1 MSRHLSDFHGFAAR
15 FGTGHCS
22 GTRPPGG
29 VRESLRGVARSMSS
43 PSLGT
48 DLAPNGDADADASKL
63 HVLLLAAASE
73 VVGPSLA
80 REVFSIARER
90 PRRTPAGSSPPAP
103 RTPAAD
109 FRCHAPVTLFR
120 RLLARATRDG
130 APRSPSE
137 ADGVRAV
144 PDAETEPTEEKKRRD
159 DRLGDDE
166 TLVFADAT
174 DANDA
179 TPCAIRVVSVSSYG
193 TVRSRSYASA
203 EALADAV
210 VEAADPA
217 ALGALVADVRV
228 ETIEKHVRKSKKRK
242 SRPSKLGGEL
252 RLVTAARLRDA
263 RATDL
268 LLCRS
273 CGAFLQGD
281 KGLREHCQVRHGASY
296 EASLARVADARNALV
311 VFERLGRGSREGAPG
326 GTEPVRVRDA
336 LEVAPARVENETEAR
351 HRERRAR
358 DGLPLGLR
366 LARDGRLDALRA
378 LVADAGWDPTSET
391 STDANGSCALHWAAG
406 FGRLA
411 TCAFLVTEL
420 GEDPERAQ
428 KKDGRAAVHWAARNG
443 RLKTLRWLCE
453 TRGVSADAATR
464 DGTTP
469 FMWCVWGGGGESDD
483 DTTDDGIVETGDA
496 QQNEWGTE
504 KETQMINAPPPASD
518 EAEED
523 AKNFAGA
530 LRWLVRDA
538 KCDVHKTN
546 AFGCN
551 ASQWAAQRRVGSVAM
566 CAYLRDV
573 GVDLK
578 VTNRN
583 GHSAVH
589 KAAVKGN
596 RAACEWLLG
605 VGGLGLEH
613 LRADGDG
620 NTPGEMARL
629 EGHEALAAWLA
640 EKTRTLLEGER
651 EGVGA

>member
-1 MSRHLSDFHGFAAR
+1 MSAPSP
-15 FGTGHCS
+15 GTG
-22 GTRPPGG
+22 P
-29 VRESLRGVARSMSS
+29 
-43 PSLGT
+43 
-48 DLAPNGDADADASKL
+48 APNGDSDPDESAL
-63 HVLLLAAASE
+63 HALFLAAAAD
-73 VVGPSLA
+73 VVGARLA

-90 PRRTPAGSSPPAP
+90 PRRTAAGLSPPAP

-109 FRCHAPVTLFR
+109 FACHAPVTIFR
-120 RLLARATRDG
+120 RLLARATRDE
-130 APRSPSE
+130 APRSAPE
-137 ADGVRAV
+137 VDGVHDR
-144 PDAETEPTEEKKRRD
+144 DAETAPPPNRERAG
-159 DRLGDDE
+159 DRLEEGDVR
-166 TLVFADAT
+166 VFADDPDDPDDSTTETRAS
-174 DANDA
+174 AV
-179 TPCAIRVVSVSSYG
+179 RVVSVSSYG

-538 KCDVHKTN
+538 SGKCSKN
-546 AFGCN
+546 
-551 ASQWAAQRRVGSVAM
+551 
-566 CAYLRDV
+566 L
-573 GVDLK
+573 
-578 VTNRN
+578 
-583 GHSAVH
+583 
-589 KAAVKGN
+589 
-596 RAACEWLLG
+596 
-605 VGGLGLEH
+605 
-613 LRADGDG
+613 
-620 NTPGEMARL
+620 
-629 EGHEALAAWLA
+629 
-640 EKTRTLLEGER
+640 
-651 EGVGA
+651 